1 MKLTRRSLSAGLL
14 AAGSTVPLV
23 AYADRIWPTQ
33 FNTDRA
39 RKAAARVSPI
49 LNDLFA
55 NQGST
60 LGSPVFVRILKEERV
75 LELYGQIPAGPFKLL
90 KSYPICTYS
99 GTLGP
104 KLQEGDNQSPEGF
117 YFVTP
122 DRLNPLSSFH
132 LSFNIGFPNAYDRAH
147 GRTGS
152 FLMVHGSC
160 VSIGCYAMTD
170 AGIEE
175 IYTSVAAALA
185 AGQPI
190 VRVHIFPFALTDDKL
205 AQYVN
210 HPWHD
215 FWTNLKEGYD
225 YFEHNRRPPNV
236 EVVNRRYVFNTAS

>member
-1 MKLTRRSLSAGLL
+1 MEFTRRSVSAGLL
-14 AAGSTVPLV
+14 TIGTAAPLA

-39 RKAAARVSPI
+39 QNAARRVAPI
-49 LNDLFA
+49 LNDLFDSK
-55 NQGST
+55 GSA
-60 LGSPVFVRILKEERV
+60 LGAPVFIRILKEERV
-75 LELYGQIPAGPFKLL
+75 LDLFAQTQEGSFYLIKT
-90 KSYPICTYS
+90 YPICNYS

-122 DRLNPLSSFH
+122 DRLNPLSSYH
-132 LSFNIGFPNAYDRAH
+132 LSFNIGFPNAYDRAL

-160 VSIGCYAMTD
+160 VSVGCYAMTD

-185 AGQPI
+185 AKQKI
-190 VRVHIFPFALTDDKL
+190 VRVHIFPFAMTDTRLT
-205 AQYVN
+205 QYVD
-210 HPWHD
+210 HPWHG

-225 YFEHNRRPPNV
+225 YFEQNRRPPNV
-236 EVVNRRYVFNTAS
+236 EVANQRYVFNTAS